1 VIEDV
6 GPQKILILGHRKIN
20 CLVLRTL
27 HLNATGGYF
36 SFFLTAS
43 LVTRKVRAYTSVALI
58 PDQEKLTRCQR
69 FDLESGSPGG
79 YMPTR
84 RDVLKASLLASAA
97 VAAAKGISPFYV
109 GMNAVPRYSGQLID
123 EDTLVFP
130 VSGAGRDRLLLDF
143 GWRFHFGHADNPS
156 QDFGFGSSSGGNFQ
170 KSGNFMPA
178 GAIAFD
184 DSDWRSL
191 DLPHDWAVELPFQ
204 NDPDLSSKGFYPLGR
219 KYPATSVGWY
229 RRVFELPA
237 EDAGKRITIEFDGAY
252 RETMVV
258 FNGFYLGHHSGG
270 YDPFTFDVSDFA
282 YLGQRNVLLV
292 RVDATQSDG
301 WFYEGAGIY
310 RHVWLVKTNPLHV
323 KQWGTFVRS
332 QVRADE
338 ASLSILT
345 EVSNHGNAG
354 RDARVLSIIL
364 DPSGQPV
371 GKHAAA
377 FASIPAGAEQSYRQ
391 EIVVKRPGLW
401 SLEERLIYKLVTEV
415 QAEGQVVDRYETPF
429 GIRTTEFDAEKGLL
443 LNGKSVKLKGTC
455 NHQDHA
461 GVGAALPDAVQNYRI
476 RKLQEMGCNSIRTSH
491 NPPTPE
497 LLDACDQKGMLV
509 FDETRMMSSN
519 PEGLSQFENLVR
531 RDRNHPSVLMWSM
544 GNEEGQANTAR
555 GTLILTAM
563 KAVATR
569 HDGSRPVSI
578 APAGAIGTGGLA
590 VCDVAGY
597 NYMDPGAEAFHK
609 AHPDKPVMGT
619 ETVSAVGTR
628 GIYVT
633 DRARGFVSSYDPY
646 TTTGRASA
654 EGWWRFCNE
663 RPWLSGGF
671 VWTGFDYRG
680 EPSPYGWPNISS
692 QYGII
697 DTCGFPKN
705 SFYYYQSWWATK
717 PVLHLFPHWN
727 WPGME
732 GKEIAVW
739 AYSNL
744 DRVELFLNG
753 QNLGAK
759 DVKRD
764 SHVAWIVK
772 YAPGFIEAQG
782 WKDGKQV
789 MTTRRETTD
798 SAAKLLVHADREE
811 VSADGE
817 DVAMFG
823 VEVQDADGRT
833 VPITDNEVTFRVSG
847 AGKLIGVGNG
857 DPTDHASD
865 KGTSRKAFSGFCMAL
880 VQSSNTAGVITVQA
894 TSPGLAPASVT
905 IRARPVKLRP
915 QVPVWQREVP
925 SGPGI
930 TGLWRPVPAPV
941 GSSDSFIS
949 TLVGINTV
957 FVLRQYG
964 GKLKGTVEGSGGFF
978 GGDDV
983 PSPIVDGTVAGDRVA
998 FKSGNSNFAGTVN
1011 ADRIELQRSV
1021 NLPWETP
1028 TPPKEEPGRPAIG
1041 PAPDGS
1047 DPSIDISWQMPS
1059 SIPVA
1064 LRRVE
1069 R

>member
-1 VIEDV
+1 
-6 GPQKILILGHRKIN
+6 
-20 CLVLRTL
+20 
-27 HLNATGGYF
+27 
-36 SFFLTAS
+36 
-43 LVTRKVRAYTSVALI
+43 
-58 PDQEKLTRCQR
+58 
-69 FDLESGSPGG
+69 
-79 YMPTR
+79 MPTR
-84 RDVLKASLLASAA
+84 RDVLKASLLAPAA
-97 VAAAKGISPFYV
+97 VAAARGIRPFDLA
-109 GMNAVPRYSGQLID
+109 MNTVP
-123 EDTLVFP
+123 EDSAPLTADTTLAP
-130 VSGAGRDRLLLDF
+130 PTPGAGRERLLFDF
-143 GWRFHFGHADNPS
+143 GWRFHFGHADDTS
-156 QDFGFGSSSGGNFQ
+156 KDFGFGSSSVGNFQ
-170 KSGNFMPA
+170 KTGNFMPA
-178 GAIAFD
+178 CAIAFD
-184 DSDWRSL
+184 DSDWRGL

-229 RRVFELPA
+229 RRVLDLPG

-258 FNGFYLGHHSGG
+258 FNGFYIGRHSGG

-282 YLGQRNVLLV
+282 YFGQRNVLLV

-323 KQWGTFVRS
+323 KQWGTFVKS
-332 QVRADE
+332 QVHPGE

-345 EVSNHGNAG
+345 EVSNHGAAA
-354 RDARVLSIIL
+354 RDARVISTVL
-364 DPSGQPV
+364 DPSGQAV

-377 FASIPAGAEQSYRQ
+377 PASIPAGSELSYRQ
-391 EIVVKRPGLW
+391 EIVVKQPLLW
-401 SLEERLIYKLVTEV
+401 SLEDRHLYKLVTEV
-415 QAEGQVVDRYETPF
+415 QADGQVVDRCETPF
-429 GIRTTEFDAEKGLL
+429 GIRTAEFDAEKGLL
-443 LNGKSVKLKGTC
+443 VNGKSVKLKGTC

-461 GVGAALPDAVQNYRI
+461 GVGAALPDAVQYYRVS
-476 RKLQEMGCNSIRTSH
+476 KLQEMGCNSIRTSH

-497 LLDACDQKGMLV
+497 LLDACDQMGMLV

-519 PEGLSQFENLVR
+519 SEGLSQFENLVR
-531 RDRNHPSVLMWSM
+531 RDRNHPSVFMWSM

-590 VCDVAGY
+590 VGDVAGY
-597 NYMDPGAEAFHK
+597 NYMDPGAEEFHK
-609 AHPDKPVMGT
+609 KHPEKPVMGT

-633 DRARGFVSSYDPY
+633 DRAKGFVSSYDPY

-654 EGWWRFCNE
+654 EGWWRFCNA

-671 VWTGFDYRG
+671 IWTGFDYRG
-680 EPSPYGWPNISS
+680 EPSPYQWPNISS

-697 DTCGFPKN
+697 DTCGFPKD
-705 SFYYYQSWWATK
+705 SFYYYQSWWTAK
-717 PVLHLFPHWN
+717 PVLHLFPHWS

-753 QNLGAK
+753 LSLGAK
-759 DVKRD
+759 DVRKD

-772 YAPGFIEAQG
+772 YAPGSLEARG

-789 MTTRRETTD
+789 MTTRRDTTGA
-798 SAAKLLVHADREE
+798 AAKLVLRADRGG

-817 DVAMFG
+817 DVAMFA
-823 VEVQDADGRT
+823 VEVQDAQGRT
-833 VPITDNEVTFRVSG
+833 VPITENEVTFRVAG

-857 DPTDHASD
+857 DPTDHAPD

-880 VQSSNTAGVITVQA
+880 VQSSKAAGNITVEA
-894 TSPGLAPASVT
+894 TSAGLASSTMT
-905 IRARPVKLRP
+905 IAAKPVKLRP
-915 QVPVWQREVP
+915 QVAGWEREVP
-925 SGPGI
+925 SGSGV
-930 TGLWRPVPAPV
+930 TGLWRPVLASAGP
-941 GSSDSFIS
+941 SDDFIS
-949 TLVGINTV
+949 MIVGVNTV
-957 FVLRQYG
+957 FTLRQDG
-964 GKLKGTVEGSGGFF
+964 SKLTGTVEGGAGFF

-983 PSPIVDGTVAGDRVA
+983 PSPIVEGRVDGDRVA
-998 FKSGNSNFAGTVN
+998 FKSGNSNFTGMLKG
-1011 ADRIELQRSV
+1011 DRIELQRSV

-1059 SIPVA
+1059 SIPVV
-1064 LRRVE
+1064 LHRVE

>member
-1 VIEDV
+1 
-6 GPQKILILGHRKIN
+6 
-20 CLVLRTL
+20 
-27 HLNATGGYF
+27 
-36 SFFLTAS
+36 
-43 LVTRKVRAYTSVALI
+43 
-58 PDQEKLTRCQR
+58 
-69 FDLESGSPGG
+69 
-79 YMPTR
+79 MPTR
-84 RDVLKASLLASAA
+84 RDVLKASLLAPAA
-97 VAAAKGISPFYV
+97 VAAARGIRPFDLA
-109 GMNAVPRYSGQLID
+109 MNTVP
-123 EDTLVFP
+123 EDSAPLTADTTIAP
-130 VSGAGRDRLLLDF
+130 PTPGAGRERLLFDF
-143 GWRFHFGHADNPS
+143 GWRFHFGHADDTS
-156 QDFGFGSSSGGNFQ
+156 KDFGFGSSSVGNFQ
-170 KSGNFMPA
+170 KTGNFMPA
-178 GAIAFD
+178 CAIAFD
-184 DSDWRSL
+184 DSDWRGL

-229 RRVFELPA
+229 RRVLDLPG

-258 FNGFYLGHHSGG
+258 FNGFYIGRHSGG

-282 YLGQRNVLLV
+282 YFGQRNVLLV

-323 KQWGTFVRS
+323 KQWGTFVKS
-332 QVRADE
+332 QVHPGE

-345 EVSNHGNAG
+345 EVSNHGAAA
-354 RDARVLSIIL
+354 RDARVISTVL
-364 DPSGQPV
+364 DPSGQAV

-377 FASIPAGAEQSYRQ
+377 PASIPAGSELSYRQ
-391 EIVVKRPGLW
+391 EIVVKQPLLW
-401 SLEERLIYKLVTEV
+401 SLEDRHLYKLVTEV
-415 QAEGQVVDRYETPF
+415 QADGQVVDRCETPF
-429 GIRTTEFDAEKGLL
+429 GIRTAEFDAEKGLL
-443 LNGKSVKLKGTC
+443 VNGKSVKLKGTC

-461 GVGAALPDAVQNYRI
+461 GVGAALPDAVQYYRVS
-476 RKLQEMGCNSIRTSH
+476 KLQEMGCNSIRTSH

-497 LLDACDQKGMLV
+497 LLDACDQMGMLV

-519 PEGLSQFENLVR
+519 SEGLSQFENLVR
-531 RDRNHPSVLMWSM
+531 RDRNHPSVFMWSM

-590 VCDVAGY
+590 VGDVAGY
-597 NYMDPGAEAFHK
+597 NYMDPGAEEFHK
-609 AHPDKPVMGT
+609 KHPEKPVMGT

-633 DRARGFVSSYDPY
+633 DRAKGFVSSYDPY

-654 EGWWRFCNE
+654 EGWWRFCNA

-671 VWTGFDYRG
+671 IWTGFDYRG
-680 EPSPYGWPNISS
+680 EPSPYQWPNISS

-697 DTCGFPKN
+697 DTCGFPKD
-705 SFYYYQSWWATK
+705 SFYYYQSWWTAK
-717 PVLHLFPHWN
+717 PVLHLFPHWS

-753 QNLGAK
+753 VSLGAK
-759 DVKRD
+759 DVRRD

-772 YAPGFIEAQG
+772 YAPGSLEARG

-789 MTTRRETTD
+789 MTTRRDTTGA
-798 SAAKLLVHADREE
+798 AAKLVMRADRGG

-817 DVAMFG
+817 DVAMFA
-823 VEVQDADGRT
+823 VEVQDAQGRT
-833 VPITDNEVTFRVSG
+833 VPITENEVTFRVAG

-857 DPTDHASD
+857 DPTDHAPD

-880 VQSSNTAGVITVQA
+880 VQSSKAAGKITVEA
-894 TSPGLAPASVT
+894 TSAGLASSTMT
-905 IRARPVKLRP
+905 IAAKPVKLRP
-915 QVPVWQREVP
+915 QVPGWEREVP
-925 SGPGI
+925 SGSGV
-930 TGLWRPVPAPV
+930 TGLWRPVLASAGP
-941 GSSDSFIS
+941 SDDFIS
-949 TLVGINTV
+949 MIVGVNTV
-957 FVLRQYG
+957 FTLCQDG
-964 GKLKGTVEGSGGFF
+964 SKLTGTVEGGAGFF

-983 PSPIVDGTVAGDRVA
+983 PSPIMEGRVDGDRVA
-998 FKSGNSNFAGTVN
+998 FKSGNSNFTGMLKG
-1011 ADRIELQRSV
+1011 DRIELQRSV

-1047 DPSIDISWQMPS
+1047 DPSIDVSWQMPS
-1059 SIPVA
+1059 SIPVV
-1064 LRRVE
+1064 LHRVE